1 MDIGADM
8 GEPTRHPR
16 TMQRL
21 YSMFPGGRPGIALL
35 LVRVALGLLLMD
47 GVGGRLVHQGSP
59 WLLLAPGAVAL
70 ALVAGLVLPIAV
82 ALCILLEGVIVATSP
97 DAIRAVHVCAII
109 DSIAVGLLGPG
120 AYSLDAKLFGR
131 KRIVFR
137 SDPDEDPR

>member
-1 MDIGADM
+1 
-8 GEPTRHPR
+8 
-16 TMQRL
+16 MQRL

-35 LVRVALGLLLMD
+35 LMRFALGLLLMD

-70 ALVAGLVLPIAV
+70 ALAAGLLLPIAA
-82 ALCILLEGVIVATSP
+82 ALCILLEVVIVATSP
-97 DAIRAVHVCAII
+97 EALRAVHVCAII
-109 DSIAVGLLGPG
+109 DAIALGLLGPG

-137 SDPDEDPR
+137 SNDDEAPR